1 MMQHCLFRK
10 MLMKCKKAGNDTV
23 LHADTSKNVIT
34 FAVSIMKLCFDDF
47 DCTTHDRERERQ
59 REKDRESIRNLY
71 VCLKRDFFFRNK
83 RMKQIE
89 ETIAGEANKN
99 S

>member
-23 LHADTSKNVIT
+23 LHANTCKNVIT

-59 REKDRESIRNLY
+59 GEKEKEGEHSKF
-71 VCLKRDFFFRNK
+71 VCLLETRFFFS
-83 RMKQIE
+83 Q
-89 ETIAGEANKN
+89 
-99 S
+99 